1 MNCLIC
7 NKSSE
12 KSLCDDCSNK
22 KRCKD
27 CETLKNCNTFYS
39 YKNGRTYSSCKEC
52 FNKKVR
58 CEFCNKELNKSYLR
72 SHIKKQH
79 LYQHYNYNQH
89 DNQHYNQHTGGGA
102 LRDLL
107 PRQLS
112 RELPRQLSRELQREL
127 PRGVSSHSN
136 NNNAEAI
143 ANSPAEAVANS
154 PVGANA
160 GANANNGVQSFANE
174 TNRTLIVGPSF
185 CGKTHLL
192 LNKLRLIRLEDPEKQ
207 IRIITRSP
215 EQYEFAELR
224 AELCIDNGGVS
235 VEENVGD
242 LEEYRGCCVVFDD
255 MLDSNQ
261 KLIDP
266 FFTRG
271 RHKSCDV
278 YYLCQSYFDAPK
290 KTVRNNSNI
299 IILFQ
304 QTLKDVEHIHRD
316 ISGFDMS
323 YEEFKS
329 LCREAWNEKFNYLLI
344 NRLEDKN
351 GSRYRICNE
360 SNPNYKIFNP
370 QTDPLS
376 N

>member
-12 KSLCDDCSNK
+12 KSLCDDCSSK

-39 YKNGRTYSSCKEC
+39 YKNGRTYSSCKVC

-79 LYQHYNYNQH
+79 YNQQY
-89 DNQHYNQHTGGGA
+89 NQQYNYNQHTGGGA
-102 LRDLL
+102 LYDLL
-107 PRQLS
+107 PHGYSQ
-112 RELPRQLSRELQREL
+112 QLSRELQREF
-127 PRGVSSHSN
+127 PHGYSRGTPSHSN
-136 NNNAEAI
+136 NNN
-143 ANSPAEAVANS
+143 N
-154 PVGANA
+154 VGANA
-160 GANANNGVQSFANE
+160 GANANNGVQSFVNSPAGANAKAIANDDNAGANANE

-215 EQYEFAELR
+215 EQYEDVELR
-224 AELCIDNGGVS
+224 NDIGGVS

>member
-1 MNCLIC
+1 M
-7 NKSSE
+7 
-12 KSLCDDCSNK
+12 
-22 KRCKD
+22 
-27 CETLKNCNTFYS
+27 
-39 YKNGRTYSSCKEC
+39 
-52 FNKKVR
+52 R

-79 LYQHYNYNQH
+79 LYQHYN
-89 DNQHYNQHTGGGA
+89 QHYNQHTGG
-102 LRDLL
+102 DLL

-112 RELPRQLSRELQREL
+112 RELPRQLTRQLSRELQREL

-136 NNNAEAI
+136 NNNAEA
-143 ANSPAEAVANS
+143 NAEAVANS
-154 PVGANA
+154 PAGANA

-224 AELCIDNGGVS
+224 NDIGGVS

>member
-12 KSLCDDCSNK
+12 KSLCDDCSSK

-39 YKNGRTYSSCKEC
+39 YKNGKIYSSCIQC

-79 LYQHYNYNQH
+79 YNQQY
-89 DNQHYNQHTGGGA
+89 NQHYNQHTGGGA
-102 LRDLL
+102 LRGVLYDLL
-107 PRQLS
+107 PHGYS
-112 RELPRQLSRELQREL
+112 RELPHGYSRGT
-127 PRGVSSHSN
+127 PSHSSN
-136 NNNAEAI
+136 NNN
-143 ANSPAEAVANS
+143 
-154 PVGANA
+154 VGANA
-160 GANANNGVQSFANE
+160 GAVAEANANSPAGANAEAVANE

-215 EQYEFAELR
+215 EQYEN
-224 AELCIDNGGVS
+224 IDMQGIE

>member
-1 MNCLIC
+1 MKKVCVMIVVI
-7 NKSSE
+7 
-12 KSLCDDCSNK
+12 K

-27 CETLKNCNTFYS
+27 CNIMKNCNTFYS
-39 YKNGRTYSSCKEC
+39 YKNGKIYSSCIQC

-58 CEFCNKELNKSYLR
+58 CEFCNKELNKSYLW
-72 SHIKKQH
+72 SHVKKQH
-79 LYQHYNYNQH
+79 YKQHYNYNQH
-89 DNQHYNQHTGGGA
+89 YIQHYNYNQHYNQHTGG
-102 LRDLL
+102 DFL

-112 RELPRQLSRELQREL
+112 RQLSRELQREL
-127 PRGVSSHSN
+127 PRGVSSHNNN
-136 NNNAEAI
+136 NNNAKAI
-143 ANSPAEAVANS
+143 ANDDNNS
-154 PVGANA
+154 
-160 GANANNGVQSFANE
+160 GVNE

-192 LNKLRLIRLEDPEKQ
+192 LNKLRLTRLEDPEKQ

-215 EQYEFAELR
+215 EQYEDVKLDLELGDI
-224 AELCIDNGGVS
+224 E
-235 VEENVGD
+235 VEENVRD

-278 YYLCQSYFDAPK
+278 FYLCQSYFDAPK

-304 QTLKDVEHIHRD
+304 QALKDVEHIHRD

>member
-1 MNCLIC
+1 M
-7 NKSSE
+7 
-12 KSLCDDCSNK
+12 
-22 KRCKD
+22 
-27 CETLKNCNTFYS
+27 
-39 YKNGRTYSSCKEC
+39 
-52 FNKKVR
+52 
-58 CEFCNKELNKSYLR
+58 
-72 SHIKKQH
+72 
-79 LYQHYNYNQH
+79 
-89 DNQHYNQHTGGGA
+89 
-102 LRDLL
+102 L
-107 PRQLS
+107 PRQ
-112 RELPRQLSRELQREL
+112 LPRQLSRELQREL
-127 PRGVSSHSN
+127 PRELPRGVSSHN
-136 NNNAEAI
+136 NNYKNDD
-143 ANSPAEAVANS
+143 
-154 PVGANA
+154 
-160 GANANNGVQSFANE
+160 NNDNNKC
-174 TNRTLIVGPSF
+174 NRTLLVGPSF
-185 CGKTHLL
+185 CGKRHSL

-215 EQYEFAELR
+215 EQYAELR
-224 AELCIDNGGVS
+224 EDAGLCTLQGIE

-278 YYLCQSYFDAPK
+278 HYLCQSYFDAPK
-290 KTVRNNSNI
+290 KTVRKNSNI

-316 ISGFDMS
+316 IAGFDMS
-323 YEEFKS
+323 LEDFKS
-329 LCREAWNEKFNYLLI
+329 LCREAWNEKFKYLLI
-344 NRLEDKN
+344 NRMEDKN

-376 N
+376 K

>member
-22 KRCKD
+22 KRCK
-27 CETLKNCNTFYS
+27 ECNTSKSNTNFYI
-39 YKNGRTYSSCKEC
+39 YKNGKTYSSCKVC

-79 LYQHYNYNQH
+79 YKQHYNYNQH
-89 DNQHYNQHTGGGA
+89 YNQHTVELRGG
-102 LRDLL
+102 DLL
-107 PRQLS
+107 PRQLT
-112 RELPRQLSRELQREL
+112 RQLSLELQREL

-136 NNNAEAI
+136 NNAEANATANAKAIAKAI
-143 ANSPAEAVANS
+143 ANDDN
-154 PVGANA
+154 VGATA
-160 GANANNGVQSFANE
+160 GANAIDNNNC
-174 TNRTLIVGPSF
+174 NRTLIVGPSF

-215 EQYEFAELR
+215 EQYAELR
-224 AELCIDNGGVS
+224 EDAKLCIDIGGAS
-235 VEENVGD
+235 QGALQGIEVEENVGD

-304 QTLKDVEHIHRD
+304 QTLKDVEHINRD

>member
-27 CETLKNCNTFYS
+27 CNTSKSNTNFYI
-39 YKNGRTYSSCKEC
+39 YKNGKMYNSCKVC

-72 SHIKKQH
+72 SHVKKQH
-79 LYQHYNYNQH
+79 YNQH
-89 DNQHYNQHTGGGA
+89 YYYNQHYNQPIGG
-102 LRDLL
+102 DLL

-112 RELPRQLSRELQREL
+112 RQLSREL
-127 PRGVSSHSN
+127 PRGVSSHNNN
-136 NNNAEAI
+136 NNNAEANAKAIAKAI
-143 ANSPAEAVANS
+143 ANDDNA
-154 PVGANA
+154 GANA
-160 GANANNGVQSFANE
+160 GANANSGVNE

-215 EQYEFAELR
+215 EQYEDVELYIQGI
-224 AELCIDNGGVS
+224 E

-271 RHKSCDV
+271 RHKPCDV

>member
-12 KSLCDDCSNK
+12 KSLCDDCSSK

-39 YKNGRTYSSCKEC
+39 YKNGKTYSSCIQC

-79 LYQHYNYNQH
+79 YNQQY
-89 DNQHYNQHTGGGA
+89 NQHYNQHTGGGA

-107 PRQLS
+107 PHGYSRQLS
-112 RELPRQLSRELQREL
+112 RELPRQLSRELQREFSHGYS
-127 PRGVSSHSN
+127 RGTPSHSSN
-136 NNNAEAI
+136 NNNVGANAGAV
-143 ANSPAEAVANS
+143 ANSPAEAVAEA
-154 PVGANA
+154 V
-160 GANANNGVQSFANE
+160 ANE

-215 EQYEFAELR
+215 EQYEN
-224 AELCIDNGGVS
+224 IDMQGIE

>member
-27 CETLKNCNTFYS
+27 CNIMKNCNTFYS
-39 YKNGRTYSSCKEC
+39 YKNGKMYNSCKVC

-72 SHIKKQH
+72 SHVKKQH
-79 LYQHYNYNQH
+79 YKQHYNYNQH
-89 DNQHYNQHTGGGA
+89 YNQPTGG
-102 LRDLL
+102 DL
-107 PRQLS
+107 
-112 RELPRQLSRELQREL
+112 LPRQLSRELQREL
-127 PRGVSSHSN
+127 PRGVSSHNNNN
-136 NNNAEAI
+136 NNNAEA
-143 ANSPAEAVANS
+143 
-154 PVGANA
+154 
-160 GANANNGVQSFANE
+160 NANDDNNSGVNE
-174 TNRTLIVGPSF
+174 TDRTLIVGPSF

-215 EQYEFAELR
+215 EQYEDVKLDLELGDI
-224 AELCIDNGGVS
+224 E

-304 QTLKDVEHIHRD
+304 QTPKDVEHIHRD

-351 GSRYRICNE
+351 VSRYRICND

>member
-1 MNCLIC
+1 M
-7 NKSSE
+7 
-12 KSLCDDCSNK
+12 
-22 KRCKD
+22 
-27 CETLKNCNTFYS
+27 KNCNTFYS
-39 YKNGRTYSSCKEC
+39 YKNGKMYNSCKVC

-72 SHIKKQH
+72 SHVKKQH
-79 LYQHYNYNQH
+79 YKQHYNYNQH
-89 DNQHYNQHTGGGA
+89 YTQHYNYNQHYNQPTGG
-102 LRDLL
+102 DL
-107 PRQLS
+107 
-112 RELPRQLSRELQREL
+112 LPRQLSRELQREL
-127 PRGVSSHSN
+127 PRGVSSHNNN
-136 NNNAEAI
+136 NNNAEA
-143 ANSPAEAVANS
+143 
-154 PVGANA
+154 
-160 GANANNGVQSFANE
+160 NANDDNNSGVNE

-215 EQYEFAELR
+215 EQYEDVKLDLELGDI
-224 AELCIDNGGVS
+224 E

-278 YYLCQSYFDAPK
+278 YHLCQSYFDAPK

-329 LCREAWNEKFNYLLI
+329 LCREAWNGKFNYLLI

-351 GSRYRICNE
+351 GSRYRICND